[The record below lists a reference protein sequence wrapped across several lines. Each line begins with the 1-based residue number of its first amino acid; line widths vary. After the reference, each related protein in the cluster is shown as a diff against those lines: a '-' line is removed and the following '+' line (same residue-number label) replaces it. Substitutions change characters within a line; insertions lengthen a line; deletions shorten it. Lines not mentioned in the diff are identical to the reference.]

1 MKNKPPYISSDDDQ
15 KLWNDFTKDIP
26 QITNDK
32 ITKSLPRKTVF
43 INQQARFEIPTA
55 PANFNVSLLSSKEL
69 RNLKIEKTLDLHGLT
84 ATIAKQKTEHFLH
97 NAYNN
102 GIKLVLIVTGKGKPE
117 TPGILRTLLPEWLQN
132 LAAIVI
138 GYAQANIQ
146 DGGSGAFYIKIRRK
160 K

>member
-1 MKNKPPYISSDDDQ
+1 MKNKPPYISDEDQ
-15 KLWNDFTKDIP
+15 KLWNDFTKDIRR
-26 QITNDK
+26 ITNDK
-32 ITKSLPRKTVF
+32 LTKNLPKKSVF
-43 INQQARFEIPTA
+43 INQQARFEIPKA
-55 PANFNVSLLSSKEL
+55 AANFKVSLLNSKEL
-69 RNLKIEKTLDLHGLT
+69 RTLKIEKTLDLHGFS
-84 ATIAKQKTEHFLH
+84 ATTAKQKTEHFLH

-117 TPGILRTLLPEWLQN
+117 NPGILRTLLPEWLQS

-138 GYAQANIQ
+138 GYTPANIQ

>member
-1 MKNKPPYISSDDDQ
+1 MKNKPPYISDEDQ
-15 KLWNDFTKDIP
+15 KLWNDFTKDIR

-32 ITKSLPRKTVF
+32 ITKSLPKKIVY
-43 INQQARFEIPTA
+43 INQQERFEVPTA
-55 PANFNVSLLSSKEL
+55 LANYNVSLLSSKEF
-69 RNLKIEKTLDLHGLT
+69 RNLKIEKTLDLHGLS
-84 ATIAKQKTEHFLH
+84 ATIAKQKIEQFLY

-117 TPGILRTLLPEWLQN
+117 TPGILRALLPEWLQN
-132 LAAIVI
+132 LPALVI
-138 GYAQANIQ
+138 GHAPANIQ

>member
-1 MKNKPPYISSDDDQ
+1 MKNEPPYISDDDQ
-15 KLWNDFTKDIP
+15 KLWNDFTKDIR

-32 ITKSLPRKTVF
+32 ITKTLPKKTGF
-43 INQQARFEIPTA
+43 IAQQARFEMPTA
-55 PANFNVSLLSSKEL
+55 PVNFNVSFLSSKEL
-69 RNLKIEKTLDLHGLT
+69 RNLKIEKTLDLHGFS
-84 ATIAKQKTEHFLH
+84 ATVAKQKTERFLH

-117 TPGILRTLLPEWLQN
+117 TPGVLRALLPEWLQN
-132 LAAIVI
+132 LPALII
-138 GYAQANIQ
+138 GYAPANIQ